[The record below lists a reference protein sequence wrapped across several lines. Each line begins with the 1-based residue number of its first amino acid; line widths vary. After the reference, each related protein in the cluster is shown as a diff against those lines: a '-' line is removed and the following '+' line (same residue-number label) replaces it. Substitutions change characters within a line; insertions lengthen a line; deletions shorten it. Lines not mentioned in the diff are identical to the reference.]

1 MEVTVT
7 TVVIILGGSFG
18 AMFAAMVSVMFFSI
32 RTQHRD
38 NLGTRQVI
46 ADTNLETRQVIADTN
61 LETRQ
66 VIADTNLETRQ
77 LITDT
82 NLETRQLIAD
92 TNLET
97 RQEATRQIE
106 RLGDRLSSELAEHKR
121 IVEKNHDEL
130 RDDHSK
136 VVESLSD
143 ARERLARIEGHLRIP
158 PPPQTPDPA
167 GQDDRDGEAKADA
180 A

>member
-7 TVVIILGGSFG
+7 TMMMILGG
-18 AMFAAMVSVMFFSI
+18 MFAAMLTAMLASI
-32 RTQHRD
+32 RLQHRD
-38 NLGTRQVI
+38 SR
-46 ADTNLETRQVIADTN
+46 D
-61 LETRQ
+61 TRQ

-77 LITDT
+77 LIADT
-82 NLETRQLIAD
+82 NLETRQLIADTNLETRQVIAD

-106 RLGDRLSSELAEHKR
+106 RLGDRLSGELAEHKR
-121 IVEKNHDEL
+121 IAEKNHD
-130 RDDHSK
+130 K
-136 VVESLSD
+136 VVESLGD

-158 PPPQTPDPA
+158 PPPPQTADTA
-167 GQDDRDGEAKADA
+167 DQADRDDEAQA

>member
-38 NLGTRQVI
+38 NL
-46 ADTNLETRQVIADTN
+46 D
-61 LETRQ
+61 
-66 VIADTNLETRQ
+66 
-77 LITDT
+77 
-82 NLETRQLIAD
+82 TRQLIAD

-97 RQEATRQIE
+97 RQEATRQID

-121 IVEKNHDEL
+121 IMEKNHDELRDELQGEFAEHKRIVEKNHDEL
-130 RDDHSK
+130 RGEFAEHKRIVEKNHNK

-158 PPPQTPDPA
+158 PPPPPQTPDPA
-167 GQDDRDGEAKADA
+167 DQDDRDGEANSV
-180 A
+180 

>member
-7 TVVIILGGSFG
+7 TMLTVLGAAFG
-18 AMFAAMVSVMFFSI
+18 TMFAAMLSVMFVSI
-32 RTQHRD
+32 RLQHRD
-38 NLGTRQVI
+38 NR
-46 ADTNLETRQVIADTN
+46 
-61 LETRQ
+61 
-66 VIADTNLETRQ
+66 ETRQ

-130 RDDHSK
+130 RDDHGK

-167 GQDDRDGEAKADA
+167 SQDDRDGEAKADA